1 MPTLPATSY
10 HSFRL
15 SFRIITPEHLTH
27 QNPLSLV
34 IERTTQPGKVVSLC
48 LLWLWHVNI
57 YFQQIGHNDY
67 FDHIFNIEHPA
78 FTLCI
83 YWPQHTYSNMLHSCL
98 HSHSSLEFEVDCL
111 LLWPLLSFSDSVTT
125 GVFMTSFLRPAEQ
138 MLLETS
144 VVWWVFD
151 SVSFLWEVPPQPPPP
166 PPSLLSQHVSVCFY
180 LRDQSPNFLV
190 CR

>member
-27 QNPLSLV
+27 QNPLTLL

-48 LLWLWHVNI
+48 LLWLWHLNI
-57 YFQQIGHNDY
+57 YFQQIGQNDY
-67 FDHIFNIEHPA
+67 FDHIFNIEHQA

-83 YWPQHTYSNMLHSCL
+83 CWPQHTYSNMLHSCL
-98 HSHSSLEFEVDCL
+98 HSHSSLSLAEFEVDCL
-111 LLWPLLSFSDSVTT
+111 LLWPLWPQESLWQVFLDLQSKCCWKHLLS
-125 GVFMTSFLRPAEQ
+125 GGFLI
-138 MLLETS
+138 
-144 VVWWVFD
+144 
-151 SVSFLWEVPPQPPPP
+151 VSLFCGKYRHNPPP
-166 PPSLLSQHVSVCFY
+166 LLSQHVSVCFY
-180 LRDQSPNFLV
+180 LRDQPPNFLA